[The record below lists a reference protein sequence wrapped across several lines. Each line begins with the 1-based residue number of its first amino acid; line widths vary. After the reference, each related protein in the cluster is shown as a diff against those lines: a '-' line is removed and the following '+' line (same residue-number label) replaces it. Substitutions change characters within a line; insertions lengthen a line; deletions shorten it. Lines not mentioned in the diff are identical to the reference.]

1 MRLSQPVRDAS
12 ATGRFTISMS
22 RTANLATLLG
32 DKSALQNLVE
42 LFPRAT
48 PLRMPIFVSVQR
60 DNGHSLEE
68 TATIEFGTSSIIF
81 FQTNIA
87 LELSDKFHLRNSDG
101 SLEAEAVVVAV
112 RSSEKHRAIAARFVN
127 EVRNWIV
134 QG

>member
-1 MRLSQPVRDAS
+1 
-12 ATGRFTISMS
+12 MS
-22 RTANLATLLG
+22 RTANLATLLS

-48 PLRMPIFVSVQR
+48 PLRMPILVSVQR
-60 DNGHSLEE
+60 DDGHTLEE
-68 TATIEFGTSSIIF
+68 SATIEFGTSSIIF
-81 FQTNIA
+81 FQTSIA
-87 LELSDKFHLRNSDG
+87 LELSEKFHLRNSDG
-101 SLEAEAVVVAV
+101 SLETEAMVVAV